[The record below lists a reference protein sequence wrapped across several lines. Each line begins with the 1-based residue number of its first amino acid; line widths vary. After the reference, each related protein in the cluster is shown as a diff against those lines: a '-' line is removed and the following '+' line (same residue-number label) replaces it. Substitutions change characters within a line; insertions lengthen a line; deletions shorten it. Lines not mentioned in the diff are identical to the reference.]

1 MSVDQPALHDAVV
14 VLSAP
19 IQVWSAR
26 DGSVGSFDADS
37 THAGGESA
45 GSGRAGMPRG
55 VDGIYCG
62 DDRVIHAIQLT
73 VEVSGHDGEVRTP
86 RLDFLGAV
94 TPGGGSAS
102 FDHVLRVPGP
112 TADPVVTL
120 RRTRSTDDGGAGETV
135 LIRSALDHA
144 LALRITCELWA
155 DASALD
161 AIKAGH
167 ATTAA
172 SPRVEGSTWHWR
184 DDATTARIVA
194 PGARH
199 TPVQDGD
206 AHGTRLTWDVVVP
219 ANGQQRLT
227 WRLELRDEQAVI
239 GPAPSPAPEL
249 PGIDPSTPLGRLA
262 RRAGA
267 DLAGLRMSLTA
278 APDLPFL
285 AAGAPWFFT
294 LFGRDSL
301 IAARLMLPVDR
312 ALAAGTVRALA
323 RLQGTRTDPETGEQP
338 GKIPHE
344 VRRTGADLAD
354 DRSVLPP
361 LYYGTIDATCLWIT
375 LLADLDAAGESATTR
390 ELMPALL
397 RALHWLRDESDA
409 DDDGFLEYFD
419 VSGHGLANQ
428 GWKDSSD
435 SIRFADGTIATGAIA
450 LCEVQGYAHQ
460 AACEAARLLEQH
472 GDLAHRTVAELGLDP
487 ALADPARWQQWADE
501 LRSRFADD
509 FWVADADGPYPAL
522 ALDGDKRPVDGV
534 ASNMGH
540 LLGTGLLDRAQEDL
554 VVERL
559 MGPTMFSG
567 YGIRTM
573 STTNGAYWPLRYHV
587 GSVWT
592 HDTAMILDGML
603 RQGYAAPARRLA
615 EGLLHAAEGFDFQLP
630 ELFSGAAADEVWPP
644 QPYPASCHPQ
654 AWAAASWVVVARA
667 MRV

>member
-19 IQVWSAR
+19 IQVWSGR
-26 DGSVGSFDADS
+26 DGSVGSVA
-37 THAGGESA
+37 A
-45 GSGRAGMPRG
+45 GSGSGSGSVGSGAVPRG

-62 DDRVIHAIQLT
+62 DDRVIHAMQ
-73 VEVSGHDGEVRTP
+73 VDVQVDGQADGQRSP
-86 RLDFLGAV
+86 RLEFLGAV
-94 TPGGGSAS
+94 TPGGGTAS
-102 FDHVLRVPGP
+102 FDFVLRVPGP
-112 TADPVVTL
+112 TPDPVVTVH
-120 RRTRSTDDGGAGETV
+120 RTRSTDGTGAGETLLV
-135 LIRSALDHA
+135 RSALEHEV
-144 LALRITCELWA
+144 ALRVSCVLWS
-155 DASALD
+155 DSSPLD
-161 AIKAGH
+161 LIKAGH
-167 ATTAA
+167 ATTAT
-172 SPRVEGSTWHWR
+172 SPSIEGSTWRWR
-184 DDATTARIVA
+184 GPATTARVVA
-194 PGARH
+194 PEARH
-199 TPVQDGD
+199 AVVRDG
-206 AHGTRLTWDVVVP
+206 ATHGIQLTWDVVVP
-219 ANGQQRLT
+219 ANGQQSLG
-227 WRLELRDEQAVI
+227 WRLELCDEEAVI
-239 GPAPSPAPEL
+239 GPAPAPAHDPATV
-249 PGIDPSTPLGRLA
+249 DPSTPLGRLV
-262 RRAGA
+262 RRASA
-267 DLAGLRMSLTA
+267 DLAGLRMSLAA

-301 IAARLMLPVDR
+301 IAARLMLSVDPGL
-312 ALAAGTVRALA
+312 ALGTVRALA
-323 RLQGTRTDPETGEQP
+323 HLQGTTTDPDTGEQP

-344 VRRTGADLAD
+344 VRRTAADLAD

-361 LYYGTIDATCLWIT
+361 VYYGTIDATCLWIM
-375 LLADLDAAGESATTR
+375 LLADLDTAGESATTR
-390 ELMPALL
+390 DLMPALL

-409 DDDGFLEYFD
+409 DHDGFLEYFD

-428 GWKDSSD
+428 GWKDSAD

-460 AACEAARLLEQH
+460 AACEAAHLLERH
-472 GDLAHRTVAELGLDP
+472 GDLARRTVADLALDP
-487 ALADPARWQQWADE
+487 ELADPDRWRQWADE
-501 LRSRFADD
+501 LRTRFADA
-509 FWVADADGPYPAL
+509 FWVADDDGAYPAL
-522 ALDGDKRPVDGV
+522 ALDGAKRPVDGV

-554 VVERL
+554 VVDRL
-559 MGPTMFSG
+559 MSPAMFSG

-603 RQGYAAPARRLA
+603 RQGYHDAARRLA

-630 ELFSGAAADEVWPP
+630 ELFSGESADVVWPP

-667 MRV
+667 LANR

>member
-26 DGSVGSFDADS
+26 DGSVG
-37 THAGGESA
+37 TVHPGAGA
-45 GSGRAGMPRG
+45 APRG

-62 DDRVIHAIQLT
+62 DDRVIHAVDLT
-73 VEVSGHDGEVRTP
+73 VQVADGDTALGP
-86 RLDFLGAV
+86 RLEFLGAV
-94 TPGGGSAS
+94 TPGGGTAG

-112 TADPVVTL
+112 TADPAVTV
-120 RRTRSTDDGGAGETV
+120 RRTRTTDGSGAGEAV
-135 LIRSALDHA
+135 LVRSALDRA
-144 LALRITCELWA
+144 LPLRITAVLWA
-155 DASALD
+155 DSSRMDL
-161 AIKAGH
+161 IKAGH
-167 ATTAA
+167 ATTPH
-172 SPRVEGSTWHWR
+172 SPRVESSTWHWR
-184 DDATTARIVA
+184 DDATTARVVA
-194 PGARH
+194 QDAH
-199 TPVQDGD
+199 LAPVTDGD
-206 AHGTRLTWDVVVP
+206 VRGIALTWDVVVP
-219 ANGQQRLT
+219 ANGEHSVS
-227 WRLELRDEQAVI
+227 WRLELHDDQAVV
-239 GPAPSPAPEL
+239 GPAPSPAPAH
-249 PGIDPSTPLGRLA
+249 PVVDTGTALGRLV
-262 RRAGA
+262 RRASA
-267 DLAGLRMSLTA
+267 DLAGLRMSLAA
-278 APDLPFL
+278 APEHPFL

-312 ALAAGTVRALA
+312 ELAVGTVRALA

-338 GKIPHE
+338 GRIPHE
-344 VRRTGADLAD
+344 VRRTAADLAD

-375 LLADLDAAGESATTR
+375 LVAELDAAGETTTAR
-390 ELMPALL
+390 ELTPALL
-397 RALHWLRDESDA
+397 QALRWLRDESDA
-409 DDDGFLEYFD
+409 DGDGFLEYFD
-419 VSGHGLANQ
+419 TSGHGLANQ
-428 GWKDSSD
+428 GWKDSGD

-460 AACEAARLLEQH
+460 AACEAARLLRRH
-472 GDLAHRTVAELGLDP
+472 GDLAEAVAADLGLDP
-487 ALADPARWQQWADE
+487 ALADPEQWERWADA
-501 LRSRFADD
+501 LRERFADT
-509 FWVADADGPYPAL
+509 FWVRDADGPYPAL
-522 ALDGDKRPVDGV
+522 ALDGQKRPVDGV

-540 LLGTGLLDRAQEDL
+540 LIGTGLLDRAQESL

-559 MGPTMFSG
+559 MGPSMFSG

-573 STTNGAYWPLRYHV
+573 STANGAYWPLRYHV

-603 RQGYAAPARRLA
+603 RQGHSAPARRLA

-630 ELFSGAAADEVWPP
+630 ELFSGEAADDVWPP

-667 MRV
+667 MRA